1 MTDPDDREV
10 SLEASAQAR
19 MHERLGFRLF
29 MGGLAGALVGLAI
42 GAVLGVMFFERVGAI
57 WTAALA
63 GGLFGF
69 VVGLLILGYS
79 SLESPNPGEEP
90 SDTNRPIA
98 DRPEAV
104 REEREHP
111 S

>member
-10 SLEASAQAR
+10 AHETPAQVR
-19 MHERLGFRLF
+19 MHKRLGFRLF
-29 MGGLAGALVGLAI
+29 VGGLVGGLVGLAF
-42 GAVLGVMFFERVGAI
+42 GAVLGVMFFERAGAM

-69 VVGLLILGYS
+69 VFGLLILGYS
-79 SLESPNPGEEP
+79 SLESPDPGEEP
-90 SDTNRPIA
+90 SDTNHPIA

-104 REEREHP
+104 REEQE
-111 S
+111 